1 MYRNKFRSYGFSIFT
16 LALLLALQGCGSTIG
31 AKNTTFIEGQ
41 APNDARKAIVN
52 ICRPSAFYKALET
65 GGVAINGEPVT
76 ELGSN
81 EKFKIELPVTS
92 PIRFTF
98 FLPKDNLFIEQKSFG
113 FEMNSPYK
121 ESYVI
126 FSVANA
132 DSAVSLGMTAV
143 LGGYVNSKW
152 NAKPVTKD
160 LYEQA
165 CAEAKQKFLVHRSL
179 LGIASAK

>member
-1 MYRNKFRSYGFSIFT
+1 MYRAEFRTSSCLVLIF
-16 LALLLALQGCGSTIG
+16 ALLLALQGCGSTIG

-41 APNDARKAIVN
+41 APSDSRKAIVN
-52 ICRPSAFYKALET
+52 ICRPSAFYKSLET

-81 EKFKIELPVTS
+81 EKFKIELPVS
-92 PIRFTF
+92 NPIRFTF

-126 FSVANA
+126 FSVANT
-132 DSAVSLGMTAV
+132 DSAVSLGVTAV
-143 LGGYVNSKW
+143 LGGYMNSNW
-152 NAKPVTKD
+152 NAKPVTRD
-160 LYEQA
+160 LYEQV
-165 CAEAKQKFLVHRSL
+165 CAEARQKFLVHRSL
-179 LGIASAK
+179 LGVASVK